1 MGRIFRAA
9 GEAEMNDQNG
19 RPMILERKHV
29 NDGMNVNPDRT
40 RSVLPPQPPK
50 APPPAPTPKKD

>member
-1 MGRIFRAA
+1 
-9 GEAEMNDQNG
+9 MNDQNNG

-40 RSVLPPQPPK
+40 RSVLPAQPPK
-50 APPPAPTPKKD
+50 APPPAPAPKKD